1 MLQFSSLYYTSPI
14 SDAERRERDGIDIRG
29 GDEQKHRPKIV
40 WFKPVDK
47 RVPLVAIPVS
57 FCLAVI
63 SNLQHYSPCIL
74 TAFIL
79 LNSPLHWF
87 PQADQ
92 APSGFLDKPDEYV
105 NTLFVACI
113 KRWPITSLHPFG
125 SLVEELGEIGNLEAE
140 SNALLKDCGFT
151 DET

>member
-1 MLQFSSLYYTSPI
+1 MLN
-14 SDAERRERDGIDIRG
+14 IRSCC
-29 GDEQKHRPKIV
+29 
-40 WFKPVDK
+40 F
-47 RVPLVAIPVS
+47 L
-57 FCLAVI
+57 
-63 SNLQHYSPCIL
+63 
-74 TAFIL
+74 
-79 LNSPLHWF
+79 
-87 PQADQ
+87 QADQ
-92 APSGFLDKPDEYV
+92 APSGFLDRPDDYV